1 MFGIVI
7 MVIFYIIFYVKIHV
21 NDVFFIFLKLFLT
34 SALQNDPKHIKYI
47 KF

>member
-1 MFGIVI
+1 MFGIVVV
-7 MVIFYIIFYVKIHV
+7 VIFYIIFCVEIYV

-34 SALQNDPKHIKYI
+34 LALQNNPKHIKYI